1 MDLSRVIIGPVVTE
15 KAERLK
21 AGSASGSGQTYTVT
35 IAPQATKIDV
45 KNAIRQYYQVNVK
58 SVRIVKVQPKT
69 RLFGAGSTMEKRHP
83 SKRALI
89 TLTKDSKPLDLSAFQ
104 VLAS

>member
-1 MDLSRVIIGPVVTE
+1 MDLSRVIVGPVVTE

-21 AGSASGSGQTYTVT
+21 AADRHIYTVT
-35 IAPQATKIDV
+35 VAPSATKIDV
-45 KNAIRQYYQVNVK
+45 KSAMRMYYNVDVAQ
-58 SVRIVKVQPKT
+58 VRIVKVQPKT

-104 VLAS
+104 TLSA